1 MGVASRA
8 QAVPSLAVEQ
18 RLLQIAARFSELGA
32 WLQESGP
39 AGLFHASPKVH
50 EILGAEPGE
59 LKTLRDCWAFLHAD
73 DRAQAEQA
81 QALCETQ
88 ARAYSLELRLA
99 RPGVTESW
107 VRLQVSPLLETSG
120 QLKGSEGAFC
130 DISAVK
136 ITEAVLQESE
146 MRFRSL
152 IEGVD
157 KVSVQGYDSQRRVIF
172 WNKASEKLYGYSA
185 AEAIGRQLE
194 DLIIPP
200 AMRELVIQ
208 GTRQWLESGVVSVP
222 SEELVLRH
230 KDGSDVPV
238 FSSHAMQRSR
248 SGEAFLY
255 CVDVDLSER
264 VQAEATRA
272 KLESQLREAQKLEAM
287 GTMAGGIAHDFNN
300 VLGAILANIS
310 LASEQLSDDHP
321 AMRHMR
327 LISRGGER
335 ARNMVRKML
344 AFSRHQPHA
353 LELLELGEQIGESL
367 ALLRAS
373 LPKGVSLQ
381 LDALDGD
388 LLVQADASELQQVLL
403 NLCTNA
409 WQALPAQG
417 GHVHVGLRRAQL
429 PADRP
434 ELEMPAGPY
443 AELFVRDD
451 GCGIDALT
459 QARIF
464 EPFFTTKPIDQ
475 GTGLGLAVVH
485 GIVRSHHG
493 AIAIDSVLG
502 KGSCFHVYLPIAEGQ
517 VLPMPAPQP
526 LTPAALAQTPDHN
539 KAKQAPLGQRLIY
552 VDDDEVMR
560 LTVEGLLLRA
570 GYRVGLCC
578 SADEALN
585 LLQDSEGQDVAALIS
600 DYHMPE
606 RDGLSLA
613 NAVLQQYPGLPVL
626 LSSGYISE
634 QLHEQALSLGVSC
647 LIKKENLLEELL
659 PSIQTLLGE
668 TPSATGPSLP
678 LGGELAR

>member
-1 MGVASRA
+1 M
-8 QAVPSLAVEQ
+8 
-18 RLLQIAARFSELGA
+18 LQIAARFSELGA

-59 LKTLRDCWAFLHAD
+59 LKVLRDCWTFLHAD

-81 QALCETQ
+81 QALCESQ

-99 RPGVTESW
+99 RADATERW
-107 VRLQVSPLLETSG
+107 VRLQVSPLLDAAG
-120 QLKGSEGAFC
+120 QPRGSEGAFR

-172 WNKASEKLYGYSA
+172 WNKASENLYGYST

-230 KDGSDVPV
+230 KNGSDVPV

-310 LASEQLSDDHP
+310 LASELLGEEHP

-335 ARNMVRKML
+335 ARSMVRKML
-344 AFSRHQPHA
+344 AFSRRQPHS
-353 LELLELGEQIGESL
+353 LELLELGGQVAEGL

-373 LPKGVSLQ
+373 LPKGVGLQ
-381 LDALDGD
+381 LDVLDGD
-388 LLVQADASELQQVLL
+388 LRVQADASELQQVLL
-403 NLCTNA
+403 NLCSNA
-409 WQALPAQG
+409 WQALPAKG
-417 GHVHVGLRRAQL
+417 GHIHVGLRRAQL

-434 ELEMPAGPY
+434 ELEMPAGAY

-493 AIAIDSVLG
+493 AIAIDSVVG
-502 KGSCFHVYLPIAEGQ
+502 KGSCFYVYLPIAEGQ
-517 VLPMPAPQP
+517 ALAALPPEPAAAQAKSPEAPRAKPAPQ
-526 LTPAALAQTPDHN
+526 
-539 KAKQAPLGQRLIY
+539 GQRLIY

-570 GYRVGLCC
+570 GYRVGLC
-578 SADEALN
+578 SGAEEALA
-585 LLQDSEGQDVAALIS
+585 LLVATGQDVAALIS
-600 DYHMPE
+600 DYHMPD

-659 PSIQTLLGE
+659 PSIHALLGE
-668 TPSATGPSLP
+668 TPG
-678 LGGELAR
+678 

>member
-8 QAVPSLAVEQ
+8 QAVPSLAVDQ

-39 AGLFHASPKVH
+39 AGHFHASPKVH
-50 EILGAEPGE
+50 EILGAEAGE
-59 LKTLRDCWAFLHAD
+59 LKTLQDCWAFLHAD

-81 QALCETQ
+81 QALCESQ
-88 ARAYSLELRLA
+88 ARAYTLELRLA
-99 RPGVTESW
+99 RVGVTESW
-107 VRLQVSPLLETSG
+107 VRLQVSPLLESAG
-120 QLKGSEGAFC
+120 QIKGSEGAFC
-130 DISAVK
+130 DISTVK
-136 ITEAVLQESE
+136 MTEAVLQESE

-172 WNKASEKLYGYSA
+172 WNKASETLYGYSA
-185 AEAIGRQLE
+185 DEAIGRQLE

-310 LASEQLSDDHP
+310 LASEQLNEDHP

-344 AFSRHQPHA
+344 AFSRRQPHS
-353 LELLELGEQIGESL
+353 LELLELGEQVGESL

-373 LPKGVSLQ
+373 LPKGVSLK
-381 LDALDGD
+381 LDALDGE

-403 NLCTNA
+403 NLCSNA
-409 WQALPAQG
+409 WQSLPPAG
-417 GHVHVGLRRAQL
+417 GHIHVGLRRAHL

-434 ELEMPAGPY
+434 ELEMAAGDY

-451 GCGIDALT
+451 GCGIDVLT

-485 GIVRSHHG
+485 GVVRGHHG
-493 AIAIDSVLG
+493 AIAIDSEPG
-502 KGSCFHVYLPIAEGQ
+502 KGSCFHVYLPIAQGQ
-517 VLPMPAPQP
+517 HRPTQSIALPDPVPATHSPEP
-526 LTPAALAQTPDHN
+526 VRP
-539 KAKQAPLGQRLIY
+539 KQAPLGQRLIY

-570 GYRVGLCC
+570 GYRVGLC
-578 SADEALN
+578 SGAKEALA
-585 LLQDSEGQDVAALIS
+585 LLQTTGHDVAALIS

-613 NAVLQQYPGLPVL
+613 NAVLQQYSSLPVL

-668 TPSATGPSLP
+668 TP
-678 LGGELAR
+678 R

>member
-50 EILGAEPGE
+50 EILGAKPGQ
-59 LKTLRDCWAFLHAD
+59 LKTLRDCWAFVHAD
-73 DRAQAEQA
+73 DRARAEQA
-81 QALCETQ
+81 QALCESQ
-88 ARAYSLELRLA
+88 AQAYSLELRLA
-99 RPGVTESW
+99 RTGVTETW

-130 DISAVK
+130 DISTVK

-172 WNKASEKLYGYSA
+172 WNKASENLYGYSA
-185 AEAIGRQLE
+185 EEAIGQQLE

-272 KLESQLREAQKLEAM
+272 KLEAQLREAQKLEAM

-310 LASEQLSDDHP
+310 LASEQLAEDHP

-353 LELLELGEQIGESL
+353 LELLELGEQVGENL

-381 LDALDGD
+381 WDGWAGD

-403 NLCTNA
+403 NLCSNA
-409 WQALPAQG
+409 WQALPPEG
-417 GHVHVGLRRAQL
+417 GHIHVGLRRAQL

-434 ELEMPAGPY
+434 ELEMPAGNY

-451 GCGIDALT
+451 GCGIDAPT

-493 AIAIDSVLG
+493 AIAIDSQPG
-502 KGSCFHVYLPIAEGQ
+502 KGSCFHIYLPIAEGKTRPALLD
-517 VLPMPAPQP
+517 LPPAPTAGDKSQDAP
-526 LTPAALAQTPDHN
+526 RTKSAAQ
-539 KAKQAPLGQRLIY
+539 GQRLIY

-570 GYRVGLCC
+570 GYRVGLC
-578 SADEALN
+578 SGADEALA
-585 LLQDSEGQDVAALIS
+585 LLKSTADDVTALIS

-634 QLHEQALSLGVSC
+634 PLHEQALALGVSC

-659 PSIQTLLGE
+659 PSIHTLLGE
-668 TPSATGPSLP
+668 TPG
-678 LGGELAR
+678 

>member
-1 MGVASRA
+1 MSVASRA

-59 LKTLRDCWAFLHAD
+59 LRTLQDCWVFLQAD
-73 DRAQAEQA
+73 DRARAEQA
-81 QALCETQ
+81 QALCESQ
-88 ARAYSLELRLA
+88 ARAYTLELRLA
-99 RPGVTESW
+99 RDGATESW
-107 VRLQVSPLLETSG
+107 VRLQVSPLLDTSG

-130 DISAVK
+130 DISTVK
-136 ITEAVLQESE
+136 LTEAVLQESE

-172 WNKASEKLYGYSA
+172 WNKASETLYGYSA
-185 AEAIGRQLE
+185 DEAIGRQLE

-200 AMRELVIQ
+200 VMRELVVQ

-310 LASEQLSDDHP
+310 LASEQLAEDHP

-344 AFSRHQPHA
+344 AFSRRQPHS
-353 LELLELGEQIGESL
+353 LELLELGEQVGESL

-403 NLCTNA
+403 NLCSNA
-409 WQALPAQG
+409 WQSLPPSG
-417 GHVHVGLRRAQL
+417 GHIHVGLRRAHL

-434 ELEMPAGPY
+434 ELEMPAGDY

-485 GIVRSHHG
+485 GVVRGHHG
-493 AIAIDSVLG
+493 AIAIDSEPG
-502 KGSCFHVYLPIAEGQ
+502 KGSCFHVYLPVVDGQ
-517 VLPMPAPQP
+517 SRPVHSVAAPAPV
-526 LTPAALAQTPDHN
+526 AASKNPEPSRP
-539 KAKQAPLGQRLIY
+539 KQASLGQRLIY

-570 GYRVGLCC
+570 GYRVGLCSC
-578 SADEALN
+578 ADEALA
-585 LLQDSEGQDVAALIS
+585 LLETTGTDVAALIS

-613 NAVLQQYPGLPVL
+613 NEVLRRYPGLPVL

-659 PSIQTLLGE
+659 PSVQTLLGE
-668 TPSATGPSLP
+668 TP
-678 LGGELAR
+678 R